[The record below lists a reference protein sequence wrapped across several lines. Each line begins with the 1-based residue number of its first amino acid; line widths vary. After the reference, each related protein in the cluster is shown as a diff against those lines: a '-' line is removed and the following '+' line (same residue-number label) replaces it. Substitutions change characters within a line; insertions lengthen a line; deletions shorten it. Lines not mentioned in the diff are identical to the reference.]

1 MDQTSSETR
10 FKNSEVKMKRVMTS
24 GLTGGLEY
32 DLSLPKGTRAADTV
46 AVLLHG
52 RGSHKGDLQGL
63 APLLPSNWAL
73 VTPQAPFV
81 GAPWGY
87 GPGWAWYR
95 HAGENRLIE
104 DTLNS
109 SMASLDDFLRA
120 LPELLEFTP
129 KSLILG
135 GFSQGGTTSLSYAM
149 TRPGVVDAVWN
160 FSGFVHA
167 GLKLPSGERAKTA
180 TPIFWGHGRQ
190 DTVIPHSIAVSGQ
203 KALTEAGVS
212 FTDAVYDI
220 GHWIVDDEVKRA
232 LEFVLAETSVSNDA
246 DVDPSGA

>member
-1 MDQTSSETR
+1 MDRTSAETR
-10 FKNSEVKMKRVMTS
+10 FKNSEVKMKRVLTS

-32 DLSLPKGTRAADTV
+32 DMSLPEGTSSADTV

-52 RGSHKGDLQGL
+52 RGSHKSDLQSL
-63 APLLPSNWAL
+63 ASLLPSNWAL

-81 GAPWGY
+81 GATWGY

-104 DTLNS
+104 DTLNA
-109 SMASLDDFLRA
+109 SMASLDDFLSA
-120 LPELLEFTP
+120 LPELFELTP

-160 FSGFVHA
+160 FSGFVHS
-167 GLKLPSGERAKTA
+167 GLKLPKGERATTA

-190 DTVIPHSIAVSGQ
+190 DRVIPHSIAVSGQ

-212 FTDAVYDI
+212 FTQADYDI

-232 LEFVLAETSVSNDA
+232 LALVLAETSVSNDT
-246 DVDPSGA
+246 DVDQSGT

>member
-1 MDQTSSETR
+1 
-10 FKNSEVKMKRVMTS
+10 MTS

-167 GLKLPSGERAKTA
+167 GLNQPSGERAKTA
-180 TPIFWGHGRQ
+180 TP
-190 DTVIPHSIAVSGQ
+190 
-203 KALTEAGVS
+203 
-212 FTDAVYDI
+212 
-220 GHWIVDDEVKRA
+220 
-232 LEFVLAETSVSNDA
+232 N
-246 DVDPSGA
+246 

>member
-1 MDQTSSETR
+1 
-10 FKNSEVKMKRVMTS
+10 MKRVMTS

-167 GLKLPSGERAKTA
+167 GLTLPSGERAKTA

-203 KALTEAGVS
+203 KALTEVGVS

-220 GHWIVDDEVKRA
+220 GHWIVNDEVRRA

>member
-1 MDQTSSETR
+1 
-10 FKNSEVKMKRVMTS
+10 MKRVMTS

-220 GHWIVDDEVKRA
+220 GHWIVNDEVRRA

>member
-1 MDQTSSETR
+1 
-10 FKNSEVKMKRVMTS
+10 MTS

>member
-1 MDQTSSETR
+1 
-10 FKNSEVKMKRVMTS
+10 MTS

-32 DLSLPKGTRAADTV
+32 DLSLPKGTRVADTV

-104 DTLNS
+104 DTLTS

-167 GLKLPSGERAKTA
+167 GLTLPSGERAKTA

>member
-1 MDQTSSETR
+1 
-10 FKNSEVKMKRVMTS
+10 MTS

-32 DLSLPKGTRAADTV
+32 DLSLPKGTREADTV

-135 GFSQGGTTSLSYAM
+135 GFSQGGTTSVSYAM

-220 GHWIVDDEVKRA
+220 GHWIVNDEVRRA